1 MFLRNV
7 LRTSCRASV
16 LRAPASPLVRRQLPI
31 ATRAFGTEAPKEEEP
46 AKDPKDDIL
55 YSGKEELIFEGG
67 KNKIV
72 TTLKKLSIA
81 NLAFA
86 LAGTP
91 LLQYITSA
99 TGNPGKGIA
108 MSGLLTF
115 FGGGTTAAL
124 TWATSTYILSIKTIA
139 GTEKLLIETPT
150 FMGGSQFTEVEW
162 DQIGRP
168 GYHLFATFE
177 ANGKKFYLDEL
188 GEMHSE
194 VFPQKIEE
202 CLNR

>member
-16 LRAPASPLVRRQLPI
+16 LRAPAAPLVRRQLPL
-31 ATRAFGTEAPKEEEP
+31 ASRAFSTATVDMAEEVKP
-46 AKDPKDDIL
+46 LKDPKDDIL
-55 YSGKEELIFEGG
+55 FSGKEELIFEGG

-99 TGNPGKGIA
+99 TGSPGKGIA

-150 FMGGSQFTEVEW
+150 LLGGSQFTEVEW

-194 VFPQKIEE
+194 LRFPSSVP
-202 CLNR
+202 